1 MPAQSPNNL
10 LSFVRKV
17 NVLKIFSN
25 SLLLLPLIVFEL
37 PVKANFEDCYDTVI
51 KRYNHTFAKLVCLC
65 EADSRINQVF
75 PDLYKRMNYCVNEN
89 WSYSNNSR
97 QQPVQQSPVI
107 ILPGLTDFQGRYER
121 MTRDAYCAFG
131 HCVPTIRLR

>member
-10 LSFVRKV
+10 LSFIRKV

-37 PVKANFEDCYDTVI
+37 PAKANFEDCYNGVI
-51 KRYNHTFAKLVCLC
+51 HRDNHTYVKLVCQC
-65 EADSRINQVF
+65 VTSISINQIF
-75 PDLYKRMNYCVNEN
+75 PDLANRMRYCVNEYI
-89 WSYSNNSR
+89 SYSNNYR

-107 ILPGLTDFQGRYER
+107 ILPGLTDFQGSHRNQQLMIES
-121 MTRDAYCAFG
+121 
-131 HCVPTIRLR
+131 IRSFRPGRAVN